1 MSKPTSDVLL
11 DRLLELHPKLIDL
24 SLDRLYRV
32 LDALGNP
39 HRKLPPVF
47 HVAGTNG
54 KGSLIAYMRRALIA
68 AGYRVHVYTSPHLVR
83 FHERIEINGKAID
96 EPDLADLLDECE
108 RANGGEPITFF
119 EITTAAAFLAFSR
132 EPADIVLL
140 ETGLGGRL
148 DATNVIDQPLLTA
161 ITPIGLDHQHFLGD
175 TIEAIA
181 GEKAGIIKP
190 GVPLVIGPQP
200 AAALAVMEDRAGDL
214 GSPTIVR
221 DRDFFVQTHGDEL
234 VYRDAS
240 ATWSLPLPR
249 LPGTHQVDNGA
260 TAIACLRHLKGFS
273 VSQDDVAI
281 GLRDV
286 EWPARLQQLPGGYL
300 ATLAGPGVELWLDGG
315 HNPSA
320 GQALADVCRHWG
332 DRPLDLVVG
341 MMITKDPAGFA
352 RPLAPFVRRAVCLS
366 IPGEKNTLPGEEA
379 ADILNYVGI
388 DARIGTGIEDAIR
401 DLAQDGPS
409 RILLCG
415 SLYLAGRVL
424 AADEAK
430 EVSTSPS

>member
-39 HRKLPPVF
+39 HRDLPPVV

-54 KGSLIAYMRRALIA
+54 KGSLIAYMRRTLMA
-68 AGYRVHVYTSPHLVR
+68 AGYRVHVYTSPHLMR
-83 FHERIEINGKAID
+83 FHERIELNGKAID

-108 RANGGEPITFF
+108 RANGGQPITFF

-132 EPADIVLL
+132 EPADILL
-140 ETGLGGRL
+140 METGLGGRL
-148 DATNVIDQPLLTA
+148 DATNVVDQPMLTA
-161 ITPIGLDHQHFLGD
+161 ITPIALDHQHFLGE
-175 TIEAIA
+175 TIDAIA
-181 GEKAGIIKP
+181 AEKAGIIKP
-190 GVPLVIGPQP
+190 GVPLVIGPQS
-200 AAALAVMEDRAGDL
+200 AAALAVIEEKAYDL
-214 GSPTIVR
+214 GSPTTVR
-221 DRDFFVQTHGDEL
+221 DRDFFVQTEGDQL
-234 VYRDAS
+234 VYRDATD
-240 ATWSLPLPR
+240 TWSLPLPR
-249 LPGTHQVDNGA
+249 LPGTHQVDNAA
-260 TAIACLRHLKGFS
+260 TAIACLRQLKGFS
-273 VSQDDVAI
+273 VRQEDAAV

-286 EWPARLQQLPGGYL
+286 VWPARLQQLDGGNL
-300 ATLAGPGVELWLDGG
+300 AKLAGPGVDLWLDGG
-315 HNPSA
+315 HNASA
-320 GQALADVCRHWG
+320 GQALADVCQQWG

-388 DARIGTGIEDAIR
+388 DARVGTGIEDAISE
-401 DLAQDGPS
+401 LAKDGPS

-424 AADEAK
+424 TANEP
-430 EVSTSPS
+430 EVVPALSP